1 MSLETFGDLNW
12 LAVLVGAVA
21 FFALGALWYSAIL
34 FAKPWLRATGRT
46 QEEISGPGVGYAISF
61 LGYLVMAIALA
72 FIARSTAASSIGD
85 GIVLGLI
92 AGLGFVTPIFVIGQI
107 FEDRPTALTLINAGY
122 NVLGL
127 VVTGI
132 IVTSW
137 D

>member
-1 MSLETFGDLNW
+1 VVFPGP
-12 LAVLVGAVA
+12 VRQAVA
-21 FFALGALWYSAIL
+21 
-34 FAKPWLRATGRT
+34 PATGRT
-46 QEEISGPGVGYAISF
+46 EEEIAGPGIGYAISF

-72 FIARSTAASSIGD
+72 FLARASAASSIGD

-122 NVLGL
+122 NIVGL
-127 VVTGI
+127 VIAGI
-132 IVTSW
+132 IVTAW